1 MGRCKMLNKEQ
12 AKKAINELVSLGEK
26 YRGKFNRNLR
36 LYEYTRNCNI
46 DDIKDGSTVGY
57 YYRGYEET
65 SSDVQQ
71 NIIKSCI
78 DTLVSKIA
86 AQKVRPFFNTVH
98 GSFRDFQIC
107 KQAQQYFDL
116 LYDMQNVGQT
126 VDMVF
131 RDCCIFSKGWIWCDE
146 LEKKIKRAL
155 PFNIYT
161 RPSEESYG
169 KLTRIYYK
177 QKQLPLTLLNE
188 KYREKL
194 KDINVEYVDV
204 GWYYDI
210 VNHTKAVYIQ
220 QNNQVI
226 IEKYDRPTLPF
237 VCIHY
242 SCPVLGNDSTSIVDL
257 LYGIQIEIDT
267 ILQKI
272 TEASRLNPALTFF
285 VPEGS
290 QVKVSQLNNRVGNVV
305 TYRPTPN
312 MTGSPVTSS
321 TPAFI
326 DDQYLQ
332 LLDNLKTT
340 AYELTG
346 ISKLS
351 AQSAKPVGIDSG
363 LGLRTITNIESERF
377 QTQFNQVIRM
387 YVDIART
394 CIEVFDPKDDILPE
408 NQKRINL
415 KWADIVNEYENMSI
429 QYSGADAL
437 SKDPATKLQQLQV
450 LAQSGVIP
458 AERIAQLMEIPD
470 LEGGYS
476 IANNSINAV
485 MTVIDDCVMK
495 DNFDIPDY
503 VPTQLLKSEI
513 INTCLSL
520 RASDHE
526 KNRKDIAKLIQL
538 YQNVIDKENNAQEQI
553 AEVQQEQMQNQMP
566 IDPTALAQQQ
576 GGQEQAQ
583 VELATP
589 QITTE
594 QGA

>member
-1 MGRCKMLNKEQ
+1 MKNDEI
-12 AKKAINELVSLGEK
+12 KKAINELVSLGEK
-26 YRGKFNRNLR
+26 YRGKYNRNLR
-36 LYEYTRNCNI
+36 LYEYTRNINI

-98 GSFRDFQIC
+98 GTYRDFQIV
-107 KQAQQYFDL
+107 KQAQQYFDM
-116 LYDMQNVGQT
+116 LYDMQGVGQT
-126 VDMVF
+126 VDNVF
-131 RDCCIFSKGWIWCDE
+131 RDCCIFSKGVIYCDE
-146 LEKKIKRAL
+146 IEKKIKRAL

-161 RPSEESYG
+161 RPAEESYG

-177 QKQLPLTLLNE
+177 QKNYPLTLIGKE
-188 KYREKL
+188 Y
-194 KDINVEYVDV
+194 DIKGIDTEYADI
-204 GWYYDI
+204 GLYYDI
-210 VNHTKAVYIQ
+210 VNHVKAIYVQ
-220 QNNQVI
+220 QTGQLIV
-226 IEKYDRPTLPF
+226 EKYERDTLPF
-237 VCIHY
+237 VFIHY
-242 SCPVLGNDSTSIVDL
+242 SNPVVGSDATSIVDL

-290 QVKVSQLNNRVGNVV
+290 QVKVSQLNNRVGNVI

-312 MTGSPVTSS
+312 MTGSPVTSA

-326 DDQYLQ
+326 DDQYIQ

-377 QTQFNQVIRM
+377 QVQFNAVIKM

-394 CIEVFDPKDDILPE
+394 CIEVFDPNDDILPKD
-408 NQKRINL
+408 QKRINL
-415 KWADIVNEYENMSI
+415 KWKDIVNEYENMSI

-437 SKDPATKLQQLQV
+437 SKDTATKLQQLQV
-450 LAQSGVIP
+450 LAQAGVISQT
-458 AERIAQLMEIPD
+458 RIAQLLEIPD
-470 LEGGYS
+470 LESGYS
-476 IANNSINAV
+476 FANNSL
-485 MTVIDDCVMK
+485 TVVLSIIDDCVMK
-495 DNFDIPDY
+495 DNYAIPDY
-503 VPTQLLKSEI
+503 VPLDLLLEEC
-513 INTCLSL
+513 INTMMSL
-520 RASDHE
+520 RAADSE
-526 KNRKDIAKLIQL
+526 KNYEDIEKLTIL
-538 YQNVIDKENNAQEQI
+538 YQNILDKMENADAVSQEMAQQSQQMQQTAQEQQNM
-553 AEVQQEQMQNQMP
+553 QQVAIP
-566 IDPTALAQQQ
+566 QQQ
-576 GGQEQAQ
+576 QIEM
-583 VELATP
+583 ATP
-589 QITTE
+589 QIT
-594 QGA
+594 QGE

>member
-1 MGRCKMLNKEQ
+1 MLNDEEV
-12 AKKAINELVSLGEK
+12 KKAINELVSLGEK

-46 DDIKDGSTVGY
+46 DDIKDGSTIGY

-131 RDCCIFSKGWIWCDE
+131 RDCCIFSKGFIWCDE

-188 KYREKL
+188 KYRSKL
-194 KDINVEYVDV
+194 KDIDLEYVDV

-220 QNNQVI
+220 QNNQVFV
-226 IEKYDRPTLPF
+226 EPYDRPTLPF

-305 TYRPTPN
+305 SYRPTPN
-312 MTGSPVTSS
+312 MTGSPVTSA

-326 DDQYLQ
+326 DDQYIQ

-377 QTQFNQVIRM
+377 QVQFNAVIRM
-387 YVDIART
+387 YVEIART
-394 CIEVFDPKDDILPE
+394 CIEVFDPKEDILPKD
-408 NQKRINL
+408 QKRINL
-415 KWADIVNEYENMSI
+415 KWGDIVEEYQNMSI

-450 LAQSGVIP
+450 LAQAGVISQ
-458 AERIAQLMEIPD
+458 ARIAQLLEIPD
-470 LEGGYS
+470 LESGYS
-476 IANNSINAV
+476 FANNSLTV
-485 MTVIDDCVMK
+485 VLSVIDDCVMK
-495 DNFDIPDY
+495 DEYAIPDY
-503 VPTQLLKSEI
+503 VPLDLLLEET
-513 INTCLSL
+513 INTMMSL
-520 RASDHE
+520 RATGNE
-526 KNRKDIAKLIQL
+526 ENYKDIEKLTIL
-538 YQNVIDKENNAQEQI
+538 YQNILDKMENADEVSREIATKAQDLQQAAMEQQNMEQVAI
-553 AEVQQEQMQNQMP
+553 PQQP
-566 IDPTALAQQQ
+566 Q
-576 GGQEQAQ
+576 GQ

-589 QITTE
+589 NIT
-594 QGA
+594 QGE

>member
-1 MGRCKMLNKEQ
+1 MKNDEV
-12 AKKAINELVSLGEK
+12 KKAINELVSLGEK
-26 YRGKFNRNLR
+26 YRGKYNRNLR
-36 LYEYTRNCNI
+36 LYEYTRNVNI

-98 GSFRDFQIC
+98 GTYRDFQIV
-107 KQAQQYFDL
+107 KQAQQYFDM
-116 LYDMQNVGQT
+116 LYDMQGVGQT
-126 VDMVF
+126 VDMAF
-131 RDCCIFSKGWIWCDE
+131 RDCCIFSKGVIYCDE
-146 LEKKIKRAL
+146 IEKKIKRAL

-161 RPSEESYG
+161 RPAEESYG

-177 QKQLPLTLLNE
+177 QKNYPLTLIGKE
-188 KYREKL
+188 Y
-194 KDINVEYVDV
+194 DIKGIDTEYADI
-204 GWYYDI
+204 GLYYDI
-210 VNHTKAVYIQ
+210 TNHIKAIYVQ
-220 QNNQVI
+220 QTGQLIVKPY
-226 IEKYDRPTLPF
+226 ERDTLPF
-237 VCIHY
+237 VFIHY
-242 SCPVLGNDSTSIVDL
+242 SNPVVGSDSTSIVDL

-290 QVKVSQLNNRVGNVV
+290 QVKVSQLNNRVGNVI

-312 MTGSPVTSS
+312 MTGSPVTSA

-326 DDQYLQ
+326 DDQYIQ

-377 QTQFNQVIRM
+377 QVQFNAVIKM

-394 CIEVFDPKDDILPE
+394 CIEVFDPNDDILPKD
-408 NQKRINL
+408 QKRINL
-415 KWADIVNEYENMSI
+415 KWKDIVNEYENMSI

-450 LAQSGVIP
+450 LAQAGVISQT
-458 AERIAQLMEIPD
+458 RIAQLLEIPD
-470 LEGGYS
+470 LESGYS
-476 IANNSINAV
+476 FANNSL
-485 MTVIDDCVMK
+485 TVVLSIIDDCVMK
-495 DNFDIPDY
+495 DNYAIPDY
-503 VPTQLLKSEI
+503 VPLDLLLEEC
-513 INTCLSL
+513 INTMMSL
-520 RASDHE
+520 RAADSE
-526 KNRKDIAKLIQL
+526 KNYEDIEKLTIL
-538 YQNVIDKENNAQEQI
+538 YQNILDKMENADAVSQEMTQQSQQMQQTAQEQ
-553 AEVQQEQMQNQMP
+553 QNMRQVAIP
-566 IDPTALAQQQ
+566 QQQ
-576 GGQEQAQ
+576 QIEM
-583 VELATP
+583 ATP
-589 QITTE
+589 QIT
-594 QGA
+594 QGE

>member
-1 MGRCKMLNKEQ
+1 MKDEDIKF
-12 AKKAINELVSLGEK
+12 AINELVSLGEK
-26 YRGKFNRNLR
+26 YRGKYNRNLR
-36 LYEYTRNCNI
+36 LYEYTRNVNI
-46 DDIKDGSTVGY
+46 DDIREGSTVGY

-126 VDMVF
+126 VDMAF
-131 RDCCIFSKGWIWCDE
+131 RDCCIFSKGVIWCDE
-146 LEKKIKRAL
+146 VEKKIKRAL
-155 PFNIYT
+155 PFNVYT

-169 KLTRIYYK
+169 QLTRVYYREK
-177 QKQLPLTLLNE
+177 GYPITLLNE
-188 KYREKL
+188 KYKAGL
-194 KDINVEYVDV
+194 DKDLQYVDI
-204 GWYYDI
+204 GYYYDI
-210 VNHTKAVYIQ
+210 KNHVKAIYIQ
-220 QNNQVI
+220 QNNKLYV
-226 IEKYDRPTLPF
+226 EKYERNVLPF
-237 VCIHY
+237 VFIHY
-242 SCPVLGNDSTSIVDL
+242 SCPVVGLDSTSIVDL

-285 VPEGS
+285 LPEGS
-290 QVKVSQLNNRVGNVV
+290 QVKASQLNNRVGNII
-305 TYRPTPN
+305 TYRPTPT
-312 MTGSPVTSS
+312 MTGSPVTTA

-326 DDQYLQ
+326 DDQYIQ

-387 YVDIART
+387 YVDVART
-394 CIEVFDPKDDILPE
+394 CISVFDPNDDILPE
-408 NQKRINL
+408 NQKRVNL
-415 KWADIVNEYENMSI
+415 KWKDIVDEYENMSI

-458 AERIAQLMEIPD
+458 PERIAQLMEIPD

-485 MTVIDDCVMK
+485 MAIIDDCVMK
-495 DNFDIPDY
+495 NKFEIPDY
-503 VPTQLLKSEI
+503 VSTQLLKSEI
-513 INTCLSL
+513 LNTCLSL

-526 KNRKDIAKLIQL
+526 KNQEDIAKLIQL
-538 YQNVIDKENNAQEQI
+538 YQNVIDKESNAQDSVVE
-553 AEVQQEQMQNQMP
+553 EQQEM
-566 IDPTALAQQQ
+566 AAQQQ
-576 GGQEQAQ
+576 AMDLSAMQQQPMGGQGQEQ

-589 QITTE
+589 QITQE
-594 QGA
+594 EGV

>member
-1 MGRCKMLNKEQ
+1 MLNENEV
-12 AKKAINELVSLGEK
+12 KKAINELVSLGEK

-46 DDIKDGSTVGY
+46 DDIKDGSTIGY

-78 DTLVSKIA
+78 DTLVSKVA

-98 GSFRDFQIC
+98 GTYRDFQIV

-116 LYDMQNVGQT
+116 LYEMQNVGEKC
-126 VDMVF
+126 DMVF
-131 RDCCIFSKGWIWCDE
+131 RDCCIFSKGVMWCDE
-146 LEKKIKRAL
+146 LEKQIKRAL

-188 KYREKL
+188 KYRKKL
-194 KDINVEYVDV
+194 KNIDLEYVDV

-210 VNHTKAVYIQ
+210 QNHTKAVYIQ
-220 QNNQVI
+220 QNNQVFV
-226 IEKYDRPTLPF
+226 EPYDRPSLPF
-237 VCIHY
+237 VFIHY
-242 SCPVLGNDSTSIVDL
+242 SNPVLGSDATSIVDL

-272 TEASRLNPALTFF
+272 AEASRLNPALTFF

-305 TYRPTPN
+305 TYRPTPT
-312 MTGSPVTSS
+312 MTGSPVTSA

-326 DDQYLQ
+326 DDQYIQ

-377 QTQFNQVIRM
+377 QVQFNAVIRM
-387 YVDIART
+387 YVDIARC
-394 CIEVFDPKDDILPE
+394 CIEVFDPKEDILPKD
-408 NQKRINL
+408 QKRINL
-415 KWADIVNEYENMSI
+415 KWGDIVKEYENMSI

-450 LAQSGVIP
+450 LAQAGVISQT
-458 AERIAQLMEIPD
+458 RIAQLLEIPD
-470 LEGGYS
+470 LESGYS
-476 IANNSINAV
+476 FANNSLTVVLA
-485 MTVIDDCVMK
+485 VIDDCVMK
-495 DNFDIPDY
+495 DEYAIPDY
-503 VPTQLLKSEI
+503 VPLDLLLEET
-513 INTCLSL
+513 INTMMSL
-520 RASDHE
+520 RATGNE
-526 KNRKDIAKLIQL
+526 ENYKDIEKLTIL
-538 YQNVIDKENNAQEQI
+538 YQNILDKMENADEVSREIATKAQDLQQSAIEQQNMEQVAI
-553 AEVQQEQMQNQMP
+553 PQQP
-566 IDPTALAQQQ
+566 Q
-576 GGQEQAQ
+576 GQ

-589 QITTE
+589 NIT
-594 QGA
+594 QGE

>member
-1 MGRCKMLNKEQ
+1 MKNDEI
-12 AKKAINELVSLGEK
+12 KKAINELVSLGEK
-26 YRGKFNRNLR
+26 YRGKYNRNLR
-36 LYEYTRNCNI
+36 LYEYTRNINI

-98 GSFRDFQIC
+98 GTYRDFQIV
-107 KQAQQYFDL
+107 KQAQQYFDM
-116 LYDMQNVGQT
+116 LYDMQGVGQT
-126 VDMVF
+126 VDNVF
-131 RDCCIFSKGWIWCDE
+131 RDCCIFSKGVIYCDE
-146 LEKKIKRAL
+146 IEKKIKRAL
-155 PFNIYT
+155 PFNVYT
-161 RPSEESYG
+161 RPAEESYG

-177 QKQLPLTLLNE
+177 QKNYPLTLIGKE
-188 KYREKL
+188 Y
-194 KDINVEYVDV
+194 DIKGIDTEYADI
-204 GWYYDI
+204 GLYYDI
-210 VNHTKAVYIQ
+210 VNHVKAIYVQ
-220 QNNQVI
+220 QTGQLIV
-226 IEKYDRPTLPF
+226 EKYERDTLPF
-237 VCIHY
+237 VFIHY
-242 SCPVLGNDSTSIVDL
+242 SNPVVGSDATSIVDL

-290 QVKVSQLNNRVGNVV
+290 QVKVSQLNNRVGNVI

-312 MTGSPVTSS
+312 MTGSPVTSA

-326 DDQYLQ
+326 DDQYIQ

-377 QTQFNQVIRM
+377 QVQFNAVIKM

-394 CIEVFDPKDDILPE
+394 CIEVFDPNDDILPKD
-408 NQKRINL
+408 QKRINL
-415 KWADIVNEYENMSI
+415 KWKDIVNEYENMSI

-450 LAQSGVIP
+450 LAQAGVISQT
-458 AERIAQLMEIPD
+458 RIAQLLEIPD
-470 LEGGYS
+470 LESGYS
-476 IANNSINAV
+476 FANNSL
-485 MTVIDDCVMK
+485 TVVLSIIDDCVMK
-495 DNFDIPDY
+495 DIYAIPDY
-503 VPTQLLKSEI
+503 VPLDLLLEEC
-513 INTCLSL
+513 INTMMSL
-520 RASDHE
+520 RAADSE
-526 KNRKDIAKLIQL
+526 KNYEDIEKLTIL
-538 YQNVIDKENNAQEQI
+538 YQNILDKMENADEVSQEMSAQAGEIQATAMEQQNAQQVAI
-553 AEVQQEQMQNQMP
+553 P
-566 IDPTALAQQQ
+566 QQQ
-576 GGQEQAQ
+576 QIEM
-583 VELATP
+583 ATP
-589 QITTE
+589 QIS
-594 QGA
+594 QGE

>member
-1 MGRCKMLNKEQ
+1 MKNDEV
-12 AKKAINELVSLGEK
+12 KKAINELVSLGEK
-26 YRGKFNRNLR
+26 YRGKYNRNLR
-36 LYEYTRNCNI
+36 LYEYTRNVNI

-98 GSFRDFQIC
+98 GTYRDFQIV
-107 KQAQQYFDL
+107 KQAQQYFDM
-116 LYDMQNVGQT
+116 LYDMQGVGQT
-126 VDMVF
+126 VDNVF
-131 RDCCIFSKGWIWCDE
+131 RDCCIFSKGVIYCDE
-146 LEKKIKRAL
+146 IEKKIKRAL

-161 RPSEESYG
+161 RPAEESYG

-177 QKQLPLTLLNE
+177 QKNYPLTLIGKE
-188 KYREKL
+188 Y
-194 KDINVEYVDV
+194 DIKGIDTEYADI
-204 GWYYDI
+204 GLYYDI
-210 VNHTKAVYIQ
+210 TNHIKAIYVQ
-220 QNNQVI
+220 QTGQLIVKPY
-226 IEKYDRPTLPF
+226 ERDTLPF
-237 VCIHY
+237 VFIHY
-242 SCPVLGNDSTSIVDL
+242 SNPVVGSDSTSIVDL

-290 QVKVSQLNNRVGNVV
+290 QVKVSQLNNRVGNVI

-312 MTGSPVTSS
+312 MTGSPVTSA

-326 DDQYLQ
+326 DDQYIQ

-377 QTQFNQVIRM
+377 QVQFNAVIKM

-394 CIEVFDPKDDILPE
+394 CIEVFDPNDDILPKD
-408 NQKRINL
+408 QKRINL
-415 KWADIVNEYENMSI
+415 KWKDIVNEYENMSI

-450 LAQSGVIP
+450 LAQAGVISQT
-458 AERIAQLMEIPD
+458 RIAQLLEIPD
-470 LEGGYS
+470 LESGYS
-476 IANNSINAV
+476 FANNSL
-485 MTVIDDCVMK
+485 TVVLSIIDDCVMK
-495 DNFDIPDY
+495 DNYAIPDY
-503 VPTQLLKSEI
+503 VPLDLLLEEC
-513 INTCLSL
+513 INTMMSL
-520 RASDHE
+520 RAADSE
-526 KNRKDIAKLIQL
+526 KNYEDIEKLTIL
-538 YQNVIDKENNAQEQI
+538 YQNILDKMENADAVSQEMTQQSQQMQQTAQEQQNM
-553 AEVQQEQMQNQMP
+553 QQVAIP
-566 IDPTALAQQQ
+566 QQQ
-576 GGQEQAQ
+576 QIEM
-583 VELATP
+583 ATP
-589 QITTE
+589 QIT
-594 QGA
+594 QGE

>member
-1 MGRCKMLNKEQ
+1 MEEEEIKN
-12 AKKAINELVSLGEK
+12 AINELVSLGEK

-36 LYEYTRNCNI
+36 LYEYTRNANI
-46 DDIKDGSTVGY
+46 DDIKDGSTIGY

-98 GSFRDFQIC
+98 GSFRDFQIV
-107 KQAQQYFDL
+107 KQAQQYFDM

-126 VDMVF
+126 ADMVF
-131 RDCCIFSKGWIWCDE
+131 RDCCIFSKGVVWTDE
-146 LEKKIKRAL
+146 LDKQIKRAL
-155 PFNIYT
+155 PFNVYT

-188 KYREKL
+188 KYRKQIKTDL
-194 KDINVEYVDV
+194 EYIDV

-210 VNHTKAVYIQ
+210 VNHVKAVYIQ
-220 QNNQVI
+220 QNNQII

-237 VCIHY
+237 VFIHY
-242 SCPVLGNDSTSIVDL
+242 SCPVIGSDATSIVDL

-312 MTGSPVTSS
+312 MTGSPVTSA

-326 DDQYLQ
+326 DDQYIQ

-394 CIEVFDPKDDILPE
+394 CIEVFDPNDDILPE
-408 NQKRINL
+408 NQKRVNL
-415 KWADIVNEYENMSI
+415 KWKDIVDEYENMSI

-458 AERIAQLMEIPD
+458 TEKIAQLMEIPD
-470 LEGGYS
+470 LESGYS
-476 IANNSINAV
+476 MANNSMNAV
-485 MTVIDDCVMK
+485 MSVIDDCIMK

-503 VPTQLLKSEI
+503 VPLPLLRRETL
-513 INTCLSL
+513 NTCMSL
-520 RASDHE
+520 RASDYE
-526 KNRKDIAKLIQL
+526 KNAEDIAKLIQL
-538 YQNVIDKENNAQEQI
+538 YQNVMDKMKNAQEVMG
-553 AEVQQEQMQNQMP
+553 EVQQEQMQGQIP
-566 IDPTALAQQQ
+566 LDPSAFQSGGEQ
-576 GGQEQAQ
+576 GQ

-589 QITTE
+589 QITTQE
-594 QGA
+594 GE

>member
-1 MGRCKMLNKEQ
+1 MLNDEEV
-12 AKKAINELVSLGEK
+12 KKAINELVSLGEK

-46 DDIKDGSTVGY
+46 DDIKDGSTIGY

-98 GSFRDFQIC
+98 GTYRDFQIV

-116 LYDMQNVGQT
+116 LYEMQNVGEKC
-126 VDMVF
+126 DMVF
-131 RDCCIFSKGWIWCDE
+131 RDCCIFSKGVMWCDE
-146 LEKKIKRAL
+146 LEKQIKRAL
-155 PFNIYT
+155 PFNVYT

-188 KYREKL
+188 KYRKKL
-194 KDINVEYVDV
+194 EGINTEYVDV

-210 VNHTKAVYIQ
+210 ENHTKAVYIQ
-220 QNNQVI
+220 QNNQVM
-226 IEKYDRPTLPF
+226 IEPYERDCLPF
-237 VCIHY
+237 VFIHY
-242 SCPVLGNDSTSIVDL
+242 SNPVLGSDATSIVDL

-305 TYRPTPN
+305 LYRPTPN
-312 MTGSPVTSS
+312 MTGSPVTSA

-326 DDQYLQ
+326 DDQYIQ

-377 QTQFNQVIRM
+377 QVQFNAVIRM
-387 YVDIART
+387 YVEIARC
-394 CIEVFDPKDDILPE
+394 CIEVFDPKEDILPKD
-408 NQKRINL
+408 QKRINL
-415 KWADIVNEYENMSI
+415 KWGDIVKEYQNMSI

-450 LAQSGVIP
+450 LAQAGVISQ
-458 AERIAQLMEIPD
+458 ARIAQLLEIPD
-470 LEGGYS
+470 LESGYS
-476 IANNSINAV
+476 FANNSLTV
-485 MTVIDDCVMK
+485 VLSVIDDCVMK
-495 DNFDIPDY
+495 DEYAIPDY
-503 VPTQLLKSEI
+503 VPLDLLLEET
-513 INTCLSL
+513 INTMMSL
-520 RASDHE
+520 RATGNKE
-526 KNRKDIAKLIQL
+526 NYKDIEKLTIL
-538 YQNVIDKENNAQEQI
+538 YQNILDKMENADEVSREIATKTQELQQAAMEQQI
-553 AEVQQEQMQNQMP
+553 MEQVAIPQQP
-566 IDPTALAQQQ
+566 Q
-576 GGQEQAQ
+576 GQ

-589 QITTE
+589 NIT
-594 QGA
+594 QGE

>member
-1 MGRCKMLNKEQ
+1 MKNDEV
-12 AKKAINELVSLGEK
+12 KKAINELVSLGEK
-26 YRGKFNRNLR
+26 YRGKYNRNLR
-36 LYEYTRNCNI
+36 LYEYTRNINI

-98 GSFRDFQIC
+98 GTYRDFQIV
-107 KQAQQYFDL
+107 KQAQQYFDM
-116 LYDMQNVGQT
+116 LYDMQGVGQT
-126 VDMVF
+126 VDNVF
-131 RDCCIFSKGWIWCDE
+131 RDCCIFSKGVIYCDE
-146 LEKKIKRAL
+146 IEKKIKRAL

-161 RPSEESYG
+161 RPAEESYG

-177 QKQLPLTLLNE
+177 QKNYPLTLIGKE
-188 KYREKL
+188 Y
-194 KDINVEYVDV
+194 DIKGIDTEYADI
-204 GWYYDI
+204 GLYYDI
-210 VNHTKAVYIQ
+210 VNHVKAIYVQ
-220 QNNQVI
+220 QTGQLIV
-226 IEKYDRPTLPF
+226 EKYERDTLPF
-237 VCIHY
+237 VFIHY
-242 SCPVLGNDSTSIVDL
+242 SNPVVGSDATSIVDL

-290 QVKVSQLNNRVGNVV
+290 QVKVSQLNNRVGNVI

-312 MTGSPVTSS
+312 MTGSPVTSA

-326 DDQYLQ
+326 DDQYIQ

-377 QTQFNQVIRM
+377 QVQFNAVIKM

-394 CIEVFDPKDDILPE
+394 CIEVFDPNDDILPKD
-408 NQKRINL
+408 QKRINL
-415 KWADIVNEYENMSI
+415 KWKDIVNEYENMSI

-450 LAQSGVIP
+450 LAQAGVISQT
-458 AERIAQLMEIPD
+458 RIAQLLEIPD
-470 LEGGYS
+470 LESGYS
-476 IANNSINAV
+476 FANNSL
-485 MTVIDDCVMK
+485 TVVLSIIDDCVMK
-495 DNFDIPDY
+495 DNYAIPDY
-503 VPTQLLKSEI
+503 VPLDLLLEEC
-513 INTCLSL
+513 INTMMSL
-520 RASDHE
+520 RAADSE
-526 KNRKDIAKLIQL
+526 KNYEDIEKLTIL
-538 YQNVIDKENNAQEQI
+538 YQNILDKMENADAVSQEMTQQSQQMQQAAQEQQNM
-553 AEVQQEQMQNQMP
+553 QQVAIP
-566 IDPTALAQQQ
+566 QQQ
-576 GGQEQAQ
+576 QIEM
-583 VELATP
+583 ATP
-589 QITTE
+589 QIT
-594 QGA
+594 QGE

>member
-1 MGRCKMLNKEQ
+1 MKNEEV
-12 AKKAINELVSLGEK
+12 KKAINELVSLGEK
-26 YRGKFNRNLR
+26 YRGKYNRNLR
-36 LYEYTRNCNI
+36 LYEYTRNINI

-98 GSFRDFQIC
+98 GTYRDFQIV
-107 KQAQQYFDL
+107 KQAQQYFDM
-116 LYDMQNVGQT
+116 LYDMQGVGQT
-126 VDMVF
+126 VDNVF
-131 RDCCIFSKGWIWCDE
+131 RDCCIFSKGVIYCDE
-146 LEKKIKRAL
+146 IEKKIKRAL

-161 RPSEESYG
+161 RPAEESYG

-177 QKQLPLTLLNE
+177 QKNYPLTLIGKE
-188 KYREKL
+188 Y
-194 KDINVEYVDV
+194 DIKGIDTEYADI
-204 GWYYDI
+204 GLYYDI
-210 VNHTKAVYIQ
+210 VNHVKAIYVQ
-220 QNNQVI
+220 QTGQLIV
-226 IEKYDRPTLPF
+226 EKYERDTLPF
-237 VCIHY
+237 VFIHY
-242 SCPVLGNDSTSIVDL
+242 SNPVVGSDATSIVDL

-290 QVKVSQLNNRVGNVV
+290 QVKVSQLNNRVGNVI

-312 MTGSPVTSS
+312 MTGSPVTSA

-326 DDQYLQ
+326 DDQYIQ

-377 QTQFNQVIRM
+377 QVQFNAVIKM

-394 CIEVFDPKDDILPE
+394 CIEVFDPNDDILPKD
-408 NQKRINL
+408 QKRINL
-415 KWADIVNEYENMSI
+415 KWKDIVNEYENMSI

-450 LAQSGVIP
+450 LAQAGVISQT
-458 AERIAQLMEIPD
+458 RIAQLLEIPD
-470 LEGGYS
+470 LESGYS
-476 IANNSINAV
+476 FANNSL
-485 MTVIDDCVMK
+485 TVVLSIIDDCVMK
-495 DNFDIPDY
+495 DNYAIPDY
-503 VPTQLLKSEI
+503 VPLDLLLEEC
-513 INTCLSL
+513 INTMMSL
-520 RASDHE
+520 RAADSE
-526 KNRKDIAKLIQL
+526 KNYEDIEKLTIL
-538 YQNVIDKENNAQEQI
+538 YQNILDKMENADAVSQEMTQQSQQMQQAAQEQQNM
-553 AEVQQEQMQNQMP
+553 QQVAIP
-566 IDPTALAQQQ
+566 QQQ
-576 GGQEQAQ
+576 QIEM
-583 VELATP
+583 ATP
-589 QITTE
+589 QIT
-594 QGA
+594 QGE

>member
-1 MGRCKMLNKEQ
+1 MEEEEV
-12 AKKAINELVSLGEK
+12 KKAINELVSLGEK

-36 LYEYTRNCNI
+36 LYEYTRNANI
-46 DDIKDGSTVGY
+46 DDIKDGSTIGY

-86 AQKVRPFFNTVH
+86 AQKVRPYFNTVH
-98 GSFRDFQIC
+98 GSFRDFQIA
-107 KQAQQYFDL
+107 KQAQQYFDM

-126 VDMVF
+126 ADMVF
-131 RDCCIFSKGWIWCDE
+131 RDCCIFSKGVVWTDE
-146 LEKKIKRAL
+146 LDKQIKRAL
-155 PFNIYT
+155 PFNVYT

-188 KYREKL
+188 KYREQIKTDL
-194 KDINVEYVDV
+194 EYIDV

-226 IEKYDRPTLPF
+226 IEEYDRPTLPF
-237 VCIHY
+237 VFIHY
-242 SCPVLGNDSTSIVDL
+242 SYPVIGSDATSIVDL

-290 QVKVSQLNNRVGNVV
+290 QIKVSQLNNRVGNVV

-312 MTGSPVTSS
+312 MTGSPVTSA

-326 DDQYLQ
+326 DDQYIQ

-394 CIEVFDPKDDILPE
+394 CIEVFDPNDDILPE
-408 NQKRINL
+408 NQKRVNL
-415 KWADIVNEYENMSI
+415 KWKDIVDEYENMSI

-458 AERIAQLMEIPD
+458 TEKIAQLMEIPD
-470 LEGGYS
+470 LESGYS
-476 IANNSINAV
+476 MANNSMNAV
-485 MTVIDDCVMK
+485 MSVIDDCIMK
-495 DNFDIPDY
+495 DNYDIPDY
-503 VPTQLLKSEI
+503 VPLPLLRRETL
-513 INTCLSL
+513 NTCMSL
-520 RASDHE
+520 RASDYE
-526 KNRKDIAKLIQL
+526 KNAEDIAKLIQL
-538 YQNVIDKENNAQEQI
+538 YQNVMDKMKNAQEVMG
-553 AEVQQEQMQNQMP
+553 EVQQEQMQGQMP
-566 IDPTALAQQQ
+566 LDPSAFQSGGEQ
-576 GGQEQAQ
+576 GQ

-589 QITTE
+589 QITTQE
-594 QGA
+594 GE

>member
-1 MGRCKMLNKEQ
+1 MKDEEV
-12 AKKAINELVSLGEK
+12 KKAINELVSLGEK
-26 YRGKFNRNLR
+26 YRGKYNRNLR
-36 LYEYTRNCNI
+36 LYEYTRNINI

-71 NIIKSCI
+71 NIIKSCV

-126 VDMVF
+126 VDMSF
-131 RDCCIFSKGWIWCDE
+131 RDCCIFSKGVVYCDE
-146 LEKKIKRAL
+146 VEKKIKRAM
-155 PFNIYT
+155 PFNVYT
-161 RPSEESYG
+161 RPSEETYG
-169 KLTRIYYK
+169 KLTRVYYK
-177 QKQLPLTLLNE
+177 QKGYPVTLLGENIR
-188 KYREKL
+188 KKIKVDL
-194 KDINVEYVDV
+194 EYVDV
-204 GWYYDI
+204 GIYYDI
-210 VNHTKAVYIQ
+210 ENHVKAYYIPQ
-220 QNNQVI
+220 GADNNNLIV
-226 IEKYDRPTLPF
+226 EKYERDTLPF
-237 VCIHY
+237 VFIHY
-242 SCPVLGNDSTSIVDL
+242 SNPVVGSDATSIVDL

-290 QVKVSQLNNRVGNVV
+290 QVKVSQLNNRVGNII

-312 MTGSPVTSS
+312 MTGSPVTSA

-326 DDQYLQ
+326 DDQYIQ

-387 YVDIART
+387 YVEIART
-394 CIEVFDPKDDILPE
+394 CISVFDPNDDILPQD
-408 NQKRINL
+408 QKRVNI
-415 KWADIVNEYENMSI
+415 KWKDIVGEYEKMSI

-450 LAQSGVIP
+450 LAQAGVISQT
-458 AERIAQLMEIPD
+458 RIAQLMEIPD
-470 LEGGYS
+470 LESGYS
-476 IANNSINAV
+476 MANNSINAV
-485 MTVIDDCVMK
+485 MTVIDDCIMK
-495 DNFDIPDY
+495 DEYNIPSY
-503 VPTQLLKSEI
+503 IPLPLLKEEI
-513 INTCLSL
+513 INTMLSL
-520 RASDHE
+520 RASDHP
-526 KNRKDIAKLIQL
+526 KNAIDIAKLMQL
-538 YQNVIDKENNAQEQI
+538 YQNIQDAEKENGQVI
-553 AEVQQEQMQNQMP
+553 AEIQGENQAMQQPVQMNM
-566 IDPTALAQQQ
+566 DALAQ
-576 GGQEQAQ
+576 GGGA
-583 VELATP
+583 VEIATP
-589 QITTE
+589 QITNSE
-594 QGA
+594 GE

>member
-1 MGRCKMLNKEQ
+1 MKNDEV
-12 AKKAINELVSLGEK
+12 KKAINELVSLGEK
-26 YRGKFNRNLR
+26 YRGKYNRNLR
-36 LYEYTRNCNI
+36 LYEYTRNINI

-98 GSFRDFQIC
+98 GTYRDFQIV
-107 KQAQQYFDL
+107 KQAQQYFDM
-116 LYDMQNVGQT
+116 LYDMQGVGQT
-126 VDMVF
+126 VDMAF
-131 RDCCIFSKGWIWCDE
+131 RDCCIFSKGVIYCDE
-146 LEKKIKRAL
+146 IEKKIKRAL

-161 RPSEESYG
+161 RPAEESYG

-177 QKQLPLTLLNE
+177 QKNYPLTLIGKE
-188 KYREKL
+188 Y
-194 KDINVEYVDV
+194 DIKGIDTEYADI
-204 GWYYDI
+204 GLYYDI
-210 VNHTKAVYIQ
+210 TNHIKAIYVQ
-220 QNNQVI
+220 QTGQLIVKPY
-226 IEKYDRPTLPF
+226 ERDTLPF
-237 VCIHY
+237 VFIHY
-242 SCPVLGNDSTSIVDL
+242 SNPVVGSDSTSIVDL

-290 QVKVSQLNNRVGNVV
+290 QVKVSQLNNRVGNVI

-312 MTGSPVTSS
+312 MTGSPVTSA

-326 DDQYLQ
+326 DDQYIQ

-377 QTQFNQVIRM
+377 QVQFNAVIKM

-394 CIEVFDPKDDILPE
+394 CIEVFDPNDDILPKD
-408 NQKRINL
+408 QKRINL
-415 KWADIVNEYENMSI
+415 KWKDIVDEYENMSI

-450 LAQSGVIP
+450 LAQAGVISQT
-458 AERIAQLMEIPD
+458 RIAQLLEIPD
-470 LEGGYS
+470 LESGYS
-476 IANNSINAV
+476 FANNSL
-485 MTVIDDCVMK
+485 TVVLSIIDDCVMK
-495 DNFDIPDY
+495 DIYAIPDY
-503 VPTQLLKSEI
+503 VPLDLLLEEC
-513 INTCLSL
+513 INTMMSL
-520 RASDHE
+520 RAADSE
-526 KNRKDIAKLIQL
+526 KNYEDIEKLTIL
-538 YQNVIDKENNAQEQI
+538 YQNILDKMENADAVSQEMSQQSQQMQQAAQEQQNM
-553 AEVQQEQMQNQMP
+553 QQVAIP
-566 IDPTALAQQQ
+566 QQQ
-576 GGQEQAQ
+576 QIEM
-583 VELATP
+583 ATP
-589 QITTE
+589 QIT
-594 QGA
+594 QGE

>member
-1 MGRCKMLNKEQ
+1 MKDEEI
-12 AKKAINELVSLGEK
+12 KKAINELVSLGEK
-26 YRGKFNRNLR
+26 YRGKYNRNLR
-36 LYEYTRNCNI
+36 LYEYTRNMNI

-98 GSFRDFQIC
+98 GTYRDFQIV
-107 KQAQQYFDL
+107 KQAQQYFDM
-116 LYDMQNVGQT
+116 LYDMQGVGQT
-126 VDMVF
+126 VDNVF
-131 RDCCIFSKGWIWCDE
+131 RDCCIFSKGVIYCDE
-146 LEKKIKRAL
+146 IEKKIKRAL

-161 RPSEESYG
+161 RPAEESYG

-177 QKQLPLTLLNE
+177 QKNYPLTLIGKEYNIKGIDTE
-188 KYREKL
+188 YA
-194 KDINVEYVDV
+194 DI
-204 GWYYDI
+204 GLYYDI
-210 VNHTKAVYIQ
+210 VNHVKAIYVQ
-220 QNNQVI
+220 QTGQLIVKPY
-226 IEKYDRPTLPF
+226 ERDTLPF
-237 VCIHY
+237 VFIHY
-242 SCPVLGNDSTSIVDL
+242 SNPVVGSDATSIVDL

-290 QVKVSQLNNRVGNVV
+290 QVKVSQLNNRVGNVI

-312 MTGSPVTSS
+312 MTGSPVTSA

-326 DDQYLQ
+326 DDQYIQ

-377 QTQFNQVIRM
+377 QVQFNAVIKM

-394 CIEVFDPKDDILPE
+394 CIEVFDPNDDILPKD
-408 NQKRINL
+408 QKRINL
-415 KWADIVNEYENMSI
+415 KWKDIVDEYENMSI

-450 LAQSGVIP
+450 LAQAGVISQT
-458 AERIAQLMEIPD
+458 RIAQLLEIPD
-470 LEGGYS
+470 LESGYS
-476 IANNSINAV
+476 FANNSL
-485 MTVIDDCVMK
+485 TVVLSIIDDCVMK
-495 DNFDIPDY
+495 DNYAIPDY
-503 VPTQLLKSEI
+503 VPLDLLLEEC
-513 INTCLSL
+513 INTMMSL
-520 RASDHE
+520 RAADSE
-526 KNRKDIAKLIQL
+526 KNYEDIEKLTIL
-538 YQNVIDKENNAQEQI
+538 YQNILDKMENADAVSQEMTQQSQQMQQAAQEQQNM
-553 AEVQQEQMQNQMP
+553 QQVAIP
-566 IDPTALAQQQ
+566 QQQ
-576 GGQEQAQ
+576 QIEM
-583 VELATP
+583 ATP
-589 QITTE
+589 QIT
-594 QGA
+594 QGE

>member
-1 MGRCKMLNKEQ
+1 MKEEEV
-12 AKKAINELVSLGEK
+12 KKAINELVSLGEK
-26 YRGKFNRNLR
+26 YRGKYNRNLR
-36 LYEYTRNCNI
+36 LYEYTRNANI
-46 DDIKDGSTVGY
+46 DDIKDGSTIGY

-86 AQKVRPFFNTVH
+86 AQKVRPFFNSVH

-131 RDCCIFSKGWIWCDE
+131 RDCCIFSKGVIWCDE

-169 KLTRIYYK
+169 KITRIYYK
-177 QKQLPLTLLNE
+177 QKNLPVTLLNE
-188 KYREKL
+188 KYKSKIKTDL
-194 KDINVEYVDV
+194 EYIDV

-210 VNHTKAVYIQ
+210 VNHVKAVYIQ

-237 VCIHY
+237 VFIHY
-242 SCPVLGNDSTSIVDL
+242 SCPVIGSDATSIVDL

-290 QVKVSQLNNRVGNVV
+290 QIKVGQLNNRVGNIL
-305 TYRPTPN
+305 TYRPTPT
-312 MTGSPVTSS
+312 MTSSPVTTA

-351 AQSAKPVGIDSG
+351 AQSAKPIGIDSG

-387 YVDIART
+387 YVDVARC
-394 CIEVFDPKDDILPE
+394 CIEVFDPNDDILPAD
-408 NQKRINL
+408 QKRVNL
-415 KWADIVNEYENMSI
+415 KWSDIVDEYENMSI

-458 AERIAQLMEIPD
+458 PERIAQLMEIPD
-470 LEGGYS
+470 LECGYS
-476 IANNSINAV
+476 MANNSINAV
-485 MTVIDDCVMK
+485 MSVIDDCIMK
-495 DNFDIPDY
+495 DIYEVPDY
-503 VPTQLLKSEI
+503 VSAELLKKEI
-513 INTCLSL
+513 LNTCLSL
-520 RASDHE
+520 RASDYE
-526 KNRKDIAKLIQL
+526 KNIGDIAKLVQL
-538 YQNVIDKENNAQEQI
+538 YQNIIDKDNDAQETM
-553 AEVQQEQMQNQMP
+553 AQMQAESMPQQMP
-566 IDPTALAQQQ
+566 VDPTAFQS
-576 GGQEQAQ
+576 GGEQAQ
-583 VELATP
+583 QSVELATP
-589 QITTE
+589 QITNE

>member
-1 MGRCKMLNKEQ
+1 MKEEEI
-12 AKKAINELVSLGEK
+12 KNAINELVSLGEK

-36 LYEYTRNCNI
+36 LYEYTRNANI
-46 DDIKDGSTVGY
+46 DDIKDGSTIGY

-98 GSFRDFQIC
+98 GSFRDFQIV
-107 KQAQQYFDL
+107 KQAQQYFDM

-126 VDMVF
+126 ADMVF
-131 RDCCIFSKGWIWCDE
+131 RDCCIFSKGVVWTDE
-146 LEKKIKRAL
+146 LDKQIKRAL
-155 PFNIYT
+155 PFNVYT

-188 KYREKL
+188 KYRKQIKTDL
-194 KDINVEYVDV
+194 EYIDV

-210 VNHTKAVYIQ
+210 VNHVKAVYIQ
-220 QNNQVI
+220 QNNQII

-237 VCIHY
+237 VFIHY
-242 SCPVLGNDSTSIVDL
+242 SCPVIGSDATSIVDL

-312 MTGSPVTSS
+312 MTGSPVTSA

-326 DDQYLQ
+326 DDQYIQ

-394 CIEVFDPKDDILPE
+394 CIEVFDPNDDILPE
-408 NQKRINL
+408 NQKRVNL
-415 KWADIVNEYENMSI
+415 KWKDIVDEYENMSI

-458 AERIAQLMEIPD
+458 TEKIAQLMEIPD
-470 LEGGYS
+470 LESGYS
-476 IANNSINAV
+476 MANNSMNAV
-485 MTVIDDCVMK
+485 MSVIDDCIMK

-503 VPTQLLKSEI
+503 VPLPLLRRETL
-513 INTCLSL
+513 NTCMSL
-520 RASDHE
+520 RASDYE
-526 KNRKDIAKLIQL
+526 KNAEDIAKLIQL
-538 YQNVIDKENNAQEQI
+538 YQNVMDKMKNAQEVMG
-553 AEVQQEQMQNQMP
+553 EVQQEQMQGQMP
-566 IDPTALAQQQ
+566 LDPSAFQSGGEQ
-576 GGQEQAQ
+576 GQ

-589 QITTE
+589 QITTQE
-594 QGA
+594 GE

>member
-1 MGRCKMLNKEQ
+1 MKNDEI
-12 AKKAINELVSLGEK
+12 KKAINELVSLGEK
-26 YRGKFNRNLR
+26 YRGKYNRNLR
-36 LYEYTRNCNI
+36 LYEYTRNINI

-98 GSFRDFQIC
+98 GTYRDFQIV
-107 KQAQQYFDL
+107 KQAQQYFDM
-116 LYDMQNVGQT
+116 LYDMQGVGQT
-126 VDMVF
+126 VDNVF
-131 RDCCIFSKGWIWCDE
+131 RDCCIFSKGVIYCDE

-161 RPSEESYG
+161 RPAEESYG

-177 QKQLPLTLLNE
+177 QKNYPLTLIGKE
-188 KYREKL
+188 Y
-194 KDINVEYVDV
+194 DIKGIDTEYADI
-204 GWYYDI
+204 GLYYDI
-210 VNHTKAVYIQ
+210 VNHVKAIYVQ
-220 QNNQVI
+220 QTGQLIV
-226 IEKYDRPTLPF
+226 EKYERDTLPF
-237 VCIHY
+237 VFIHY
-242 SCPVLGNDSTSIVDL
+242 SNPVVGSDATSIVDL

-290 QVKVSQLNNRVGNVV
+290 QVKVSQLNNRVGNVI

-312 MTGSPVTSS
+312 MTGSPVTSA

-326 DDQYLQ
+326 DDQYIQ

-377 QTQFNQVIRM
+377 QVQFNAVIKM

-394 CIEVFDPKDDILPE
+394 CIEVFDPNDDILPKD
-408 NQKRINL
+408 QKRINL
-415 KWADIVNEYENMSI
+415 KWKDIVDEYENMSI

-450 LAQSGVIP
+450 LAQAGVISQT
-458 AERIAQLMEIPD
+458 RIAQLLEIPD
-470 LEGGYS
+470 LESGYS
-476 IANNSINAV
+476 FANNSL
-485 MTVIDDCVMK
+485 TVVLSIIDDCVMK
-495 DNFDIPDY
+495 DIYAIPDY
-503 VPTQLLKSEI
+503 VPLDLLLEEC
-513 INTCLSL
+513 INTMMSL
-520 RASDHE
+520 RAADSE
-526 KNRKDIAKLIQL
+526 KNYEDIEKLTIL
-538 YQNVIDKENNAQEQI
+538 YQNILDKMENADEVSQEMSAQAGEIQATAMEQQNAQQVAI
-553 AEVQQEQMQNQMP
+553 P
-566 IDPTALAQQQ
+566 QQQ
-576 GGQEQAQ
+576 QIEM
-583 VELATP
+583 ATP
-589 QITTE
+589 QIS
-594 QGA
+594 QGE

>member
-1 MGRCKMLNKEQ
+1 MTDEEIKT
-12 AKKAINELVSLGEK
+12 AINELVSLGEK
-26 YRGKFNRNLR
+26 YRGKYNRNLR
-36 LYEYTRNCNI
+36 LYEYTRNINI

-126 VDMVF
+126 VDMAF
-131 RDCCIFSKGWIWCDE
+131 RDCCIFSKGVIYCDE
-146 LEKKIKRAL
+146 VEKKIKRAM
-155 PFNIYT
+155 PFNVYT
-161 RPSEESYG
+161 RPSEETYG

-177 QKQLPLTLLNE
+177 QKNYPVTLLSKE
-188 KYREKL
+188 IRKKIKTDL
-194 KDINVEYVDV
+194 QYVDV
-204 GWYYDI
+204 GLYYDI
-210 VNHTKAVYIQ
+210 VNHKKAYYIPQ
-220 QNNQVI
+220 AEPKDQLIVEEYNR
-226 IEKYDRPTLPF
+226 DSLPF
-237 VCIHY
+237 VFIHY
-242 SCPVLGNDSTSIVDL
+242 SNPVVGSDATSIVDL

-272 TEASRLNPALTFF
+272 TEASRLNPAMTFF

-290 QVKVSQLNNRVGNVV
+290 QIKVSQLNNRVGNIVS
-305 TYRPTPN
+305 YRPTPT
-312 MTGSPVTSS
+312 MTGSPVTTA

-387 YVDIART
+387 YVEVART
-394 CIEVFDPKDDILPE
+394 CISVFDPNDDILPQD
-408 NQKRINL
+408 QKRVNI
-415 KWADIVNEYENMSI
+415 KWKDIVEEYENMSI

-450 LAQSGVIP
+450 LAQAGVISQT
-458 AERIAQLMEIPD
+458 RIAQLMEIPD
-470 LEGGYS
+470 LESGYS
-476 IANNSINAV
+476 MANNSINAV
-485 MTVIDDCVMK
+485 MTVIDDCIMK
-495 DNFDIPDY
+495 DNYEVPDY
-503 VPTQLLKSEI
+503 IPIGLLKEEL
-513 INTCLSL
+513 INTMLSL
-520 RASDHE
+520 RASEHP
-526 KNRKDIAKLIQL
+526 KNTIDIAKLTQL
-538 YQNVIDKENNAQEQI
+538 YQNIQDKEEEAAKELAGLAGENQVQPNQPVDMNA
-553 AEVQQEQMQNQMP
+553 
-566 IDPTALAQQQ
+566 LGQ
-576 GGQEQAQ
+576 GGGA

-589 QITTE
+589 QIQSE
-594 QGA
+594 EGE

>member
-1 MGRCKMLNKEQ
+1 MLNENEV
-12 AKKAINELVSLGEK
+12 KKAINELVSLGEK

-46 DDIKDGSTVGY
+46 DDIKDGSTIGY

-98 GSFRDFQIC
+98 GTYRDFQIV

-116 LYDMQNVGQT
+116 LYEMQNVGEKC
-126 VDMVF
+126 DMVF
-131 RDCCIFSKGWIWCDE
+131 RDCCIFSKGVIWCDE
-146 LEKKIKRAL
+146 LEKQIKREL

-188 KYREKL
+188 KYRKKL
-194 KDINVEYVDV
+194 KGINIEYVDV

-210 VNHTKAVYIQ
+210 ENHTKAVYIQ
-220 QNNQVI
+220 QNNQVF
-226 IEKYDRPTLPF
+226 IEPYDRPTLPF
-237 VCIHY
+237 VFIHY
-242 SCPVLGNDSTSIVDL
+242 SNPVLGSDATSIVDL

-305 TYRPTPN
+305 SYRPTPN
-312 MTGSPVTSS
+312 MTGSPVTSA

-326 DDQYLQ
+326 DDQYIQ

-377 QTQFNQVIRM
+377 QVQFNAVIRM
-387 YVDIART
+387 YVEIARC
-394 CIEVFDPKDDILPE
+394 CIEVFDPKEDILPKD
-408 NQKRINL
+408 QKRINL
-415 KWADIVNEYENMSI
+415 KWGDIVEEYENMSI

-450 LAQSGVIP
+450 LAQAGVISQT
-458 AERIAQLMEIPD
+458 RIAQLLEIPD
-470 LEGGYS
+470 LESGYS
-476 IANNSINAV
+476 FANNSLTVVLA
-485 MTVIDDCVMK
+485 VIDDCVMK
-495 DNFDIPDY
+495 DEYAIPDY
-503 VPTQLLKSEI
+503 VPLDLLLEET
-513 INTCLSL
+513 INTMMSL
-520 RASDHE
+520 RATGNE
-526 KNRKDIAKLIQL
+526 ENYKDIEKLTIL
-538 YQNVIDKENNAQEQI
+538 YQNILDKMENADEVSREIATKAQDLQQSAMEQQNMEQVAI
-553 AEVQQEQMQNQMP
+553 PQQPE
-566 IDPTALAQQQ
+566 
-576 GGQEQAQ
+576 GQ

-589 QITTE
+589 NIT
-594 QGA
+594 QGE

>member
-1 MGRCKMLNKEQ
+1 MMKEEEV
-12 AKKAINELVSLGEK
+12 KKAINELVSLGEK

-46 DDIKDGSTVGY
+46 DDIKDGSTIGY

-86 AQKVRPFFNTVH
+86 AQKVRPFFNSVH

-126 VDMVF
+126 VDMTF
-131 RDCCIFSKGWIWCDE
+131 RDCCIFSKGVIWCDE

-169 KLTRIYYK
+169 KLTRVYYK

-188 KYREKL
+188 KYKSKL
-194 KDINVEYVDV
+194 KGINVEYVDV

-210 VNHTKAVYIQ
+210 VNHVKAVYIQ
-220 QNNQVI
+220 QNNQLF
-226 IEKYDRPTLPF
+226 IEPYDRPELPF
-237 VCIHY
+237 VFIHY
-242 SCPVLGNDSTSIVDL
+242 SCPVLGSDATSIVDL

-312 MTGSPVTSS
+312 MTGSPVTSA

-387 YVDIART
+387 YVDIARC
-394 CIEVFDPKDDILPE
+394 CIEVFDPNDDILPE
-408 NQKRINL
+408 NQKRVNL
-415 KWADIVNEYENMSI
+415 KWKDIVAEYENMSI

-458 AERIAQLMEIPD
+458 TEKIAQLMEIPD
-470 LEGGYS
+470 LESGYS
-476 IANNSINAV
+476 MANNSMNAV
-485 MTVIDDCVMK
+485 MSVIDDCIMK
-495 DNFDIPDY
+495 DKYDIPDY
-503 VPTQLLKSEI
+503 VPLPLLQRETL
-513 INTCLSL
+513 NTCMSL
-520 RASDHE
+520 RASDYE
-526 KNRKDIAKLIQL
+526 KNAEDIAKLIQL
-538 YQNVIDKENNAQEQI
+538 YQNIMDKMNNAQETMADI
-553 AEVQQEQMQNQMP
+553 QEEQNMAQMP
-566 IDPTALAQQQ
+566 PVNPEALAQQ
-576 GGQEQAQ
+576 GGQEQ
-583 VELATP
+583 VKLATP

-594 QGA
+594 EGE

>member
-1 MGRCKMLNKEQ
+1 MKNEEV
-12 AKKAINELVSLGEK
+12 KKAINELVSLGEK
-26 YRGKFNRNLR
+26 YRGKYNRNLR
-36 LYEYTRNCNI
+36 LYEYTRNINI

-98 GSFRDFQIC
+98 GTYRDFQIV
-107 KQAQQYFDL
+107 KQAQQYFDM
-116 LYDMQNVGQT
+116 LYDMQGVGQT
-126 VDMVF
+126 VDNVF
-131 RDCCIFSKGWIWCDE
+131 RDCCIFSKGVIYCDE
-146 LEKKIKRAL
+146 IEKKIKRAL

-161 RPSEESYG
+161 RPAEESYG

-177 QKQLPLTLLNE
+177 QKNYPLTLIGKE
-188 KYREKL
+188 Y
-194 KDINVEYVDV
+194 DIKGIDTEYADI
-204 GWYYDI
+204 GLYYDI
-210 VNHTKAVYIQ
+210 VNHVKAIYVQ
-220 QNNQVI
+220 QTGQLIVKPY
-226 IEKYDRPTLPF
+226 ERDTLPF
-237 VCIHY
+237 VFIHY
-242 SCPVLGNDSTSIVDL
+242 SNPVVGSDATSIVDL

-290 QVKVSQLNNRVGNVV
+290 QVKVSQLNNRVGNVI

-312 MTGSPVTSS
+312 MTGSPVTSA

-326 DDQYLQ
+326 DDQYIQ

-377 QTQFNQVIRM
+377 QVQFNAVIKM

-394 CIEVFDPKDDILPE
+394 CIEVFDPNDDILPKD
-408 NQKRINL
+408 QKRINL
-415 KWADIVNEYENMSI
+415 KWKDIVNEYENMSI

-450 LAQSGVIP
+450 LAQAGVISQT
-458 AERIAQLMEIPD
+458 RIAQLLEIPD
-470 LEGGYS
+470 LESGYS
-476 IANNSINAV
+476 FANNSL
-485 MTVIDDCVMK
+485 TVVLSIIDDCVMK
-495 DNFDIPDY
+495 DNYAIPDY
-503 VPTQLLKSEI
+503 VPLDLLLEEC
-513 INTCLSL
+513 INTMMSL
-520 RASDHE
+520 RAADSE
-526 KNRKDIAKLIQL
+526 KNYEDIEKLTIL
-538 YQNVIDKENNAQEQI
+538 YQNILDKMENADAVSQEMTQQSQQMQQTAQEQQNM
-553 AEVQQEQMQNQMP
+553 QQVAIP
-566 IDPTALAQQQ
+566 QQQ
-576 GGQEQAQ
+576 QIEM
-583 VELATP
+583 ATP
-589 QITTE
+589 QIT
-594 QGA
+594 QGE

>member
-1 MGRCKMLNKEQ
+1 MTNEEIKT
-12 AKKAINELVSLGEK
+12 AINELVSLGEK
-26 YRGKFNRNLR
+26 YRGKYNRNLR
-36 LYEYTRNCNI
+36 LYEYTRNINI

-71 NIIKSCI
+71 NIIKSCV

-126 VDMVF
+126 VDMAF
-131 RDCCIFSKGWIWCDE
+131 RDCCIFSKGVIYCDE
-146 LEKKIKRAL
+146 VEKKIKRAM
-155 PFNIYT
+155 PFNVYT
-161 RPSEESYG
+161 RPSEETYG

-177 QKQLPLTLLNE
+177 QKNYPVSLLSENIR
-188 KYREKL
+188 KKIKTDL
-194 KDINVEYVDV
+194 QYVDV
-204 GWYYDI
+204 GLYYDI
-210 VNHTKAVYIQ
+210 VNHKKAYYIPQ
-220 QNNQVI
+220 ATGDDQLIV
-226 IEKYDRPTLPF
+226 EEYKRDSLPF
-237 VCIHY
+237 VFIHY
-242 SCPVLGNDSTSIVDL
+242 SNPVVGSDATSIVDL

-290 QVKVSQLNNRVGNVV
+290 QIKVSQLNNRVGNIV
-305 TYRPTPN
+305 TYRPTPT
-312 MTGSPVTSS
+312 MTTSPVTTA

-326 DDQYLQ
+326 DDQYIQ

-387 YVDIART
+387 YVEVART
-394 CIEVFDPKDDILPE
+394 CISVFDPNDDILPQD
-408 NQKRINL
+408 QKRVNI
-415 KWADIVNEYENMSI
+415 KWKDIVEEYEKMSI

-450 LAQSGVIP
+450 LAQAGVISQT
-458 AERIAQLMEIPD
+458 RIAQLMEIPD
-470 LEGGYS
+470 LESGYS
-476 IANNSINAV
+476 MANNSINAV
-485 MTVIDDCVMK
+485 MTVIDDCIMK
-495 DNFDIPDY
+495 DNFEVPDY
-503 VPTQLLKSEI
+503 IPIGLLKEEL
-513 INTCLSL
+513 INTMLSL
-520 RASDHE
+520 RASDHP
-526 KNRKDIAKLIQL
+526 KNAIDIAKLTQL
-538 YQNVIDKENNAQEQI
+538 YQNIKDKEEET
-553 AEVQQEQMQNQMP
+553 AEELAGLAGENQPPQSQQPVGMDMN
-566 IDPTALAQQQ
+566 ALAQ
-576 GGQEQAQ
+576 GGGA

-589 QITTE
+589 QIQSE
-594 QGA
+594 EGE

>member
-1 MGRCKMLNKEQ
+1 MTNEEIKT
-12 AKKAINELVSLGEK
+12 AINELVSLGEK
-26 YRGKFNRNLR
+26 YRGKYNRNLR
-36 LYEYTRNCNI
+36 LYEYTRNINI

-71 NIIKSCI
+71 NIIKSCV

-126 VDMVF
+126 VDMAF
-131 RDCCIFSKGWIWCDE
+131 RDCCIFSKGVIYCDE
-146 LEKKIKRAL
+146 VEKKIKRAM
-155 PFNIYT
+155 PFNVYT
-161 RPSEESYG
+161 RPSEETYG

-177 QKQLPLTLLNE
+177 QKNYPVSLLSDNIR
-188 KYREKL
+188 KKIKTDL
-194 KDINVEYVDV
+194 QYVDV
-204 GWYYDI
+204 GLYYDI
-210 VNHTKAVYIQ
+210 VNHKKAYYIPQ
-220 QNNQVI
+220 AKGDEQLIV
-226 IEKYDRPTLPF
+226 EDYKRDSLPF
-237 VCIHY
+237 VFIHY
-242 SCPVLGNDSTSIVDL
+242 SNPVVGSDATSIVDL

-290 QVKVSQLNNRVGNVV
+290 QIKVSQLNNRVGNIV
-305 TYRPTPN
+305 TYRPTPT
-312 MTGSPVTSS
+312 MTTSPVTTA

-326 DDQYLQ
+326 DDQYIQ

-387 YVDIART
+387 YVEVART
-394 CIEVFDPKDDILPE
+394 CISVFDPEEDILPQD
-408 NQKRINL
+408 QKRVNI
-415 KWADIVNEYENMSI
+415 KWKDIVEEYEKMSI

-450 LAQSGVIP
+450 LAQAGVISQT
-458 AERIAQLMEIPD
+458 RIAQLMEIPD
-470 LEGGYS
+470 LESGYS
-476 IANNSINAV
+476 MANNSINAV
-485 MTVIDDCVMK
+485 MTVIDDCIMK
-495 DNFDIPDY
+495 DNFEVPDY
-503 VPTQLLKSEI
+503 IPIGLLKEEL
-513 INTCLSL
+513 INTMLSL
-520 RASDHE
+520 RASDHP
-526 KNRKDIAKLIQL
+526 KNAIDIAKLTQL
-538 YQNVIDKENNAQEQI
+538 YQNIKDKEEEA
-553 AEVQQEQMQNQMP
+553 AEELAGMAGENQPPQSQQPVGMDMN
-566 IDPTALAQQQ
+566 ALAQ
-576 GGQEQAQ
+576 GGGA

-589 QITTE
+589 QIQSE
-594 QGA
+594 EGE

>member
-1 MGRCKMLNKEQ
+1 MKKEDI
-12 AKKAINELVSLGEK
+12 KFAINELVSLGEK
-26 YRGKFNRNLR
+26 YRGKYNRNLR
-36 LYEYTRNCNI
+36 LYEYTRNINI

-126 VDMVF
+126 VDMAF
-131 RDCCIFSKGWIWCDE
+131 RDCCIFSKGVIYCDE
-146 LEKKIKRAL
+146 TEKKIKRAM

-161 RPSEESYG
+161 RPAEETYG
-169 KLTRIYYK
+169 KLTRVYYK
-177 QKQLPLTLLNE
+177 QKAFPVTLLPENI
-188 KYREKL
+188 KKKIKTDL
-194 KDINVEYVDV
+194 QYVDV
-204 GWYYDI
+204 GLYYDI
-210 VNHTKAVYIQ
+210 VNHVKAFYIPQ
-220 QNNQVI
+220 ANTEENLFV
-226 IEKYDRPTLPF
+226 EDYARDTLPF
-237 VCIHY
+237 VFIHY
-242 SCPVLGNDSTSIVDL
+242 SSPVVGSDATSIVDL

-272 TEASRLNPALTFF
+272 TEASRLNPAMTFF
-285 VPEGS
+285 LPEGS
-290 QVKVSQLNNRVGNVV
+290 QIKAGQLNNRVGNIV

-312 MTGSPVTSS
+312 MTASPVTTS

-326 DDQYLQ
+326 DDQYIQ

-387 YVDIART
+387 YVEIART
-394 CIEVFDPKDDILPE
+394 CISVFDPNEDILPQD
-408 NQKRINL
+408 QKRVNI
-415 KWADIVNEYENMSI
+415 KWSDIVGEYEKMSI

-450 LAQSGVIP
+450 MAQAGIISQT
-458 AERIAQLMEIPD
+458 RIAQLMEIPD
-470 LEGGYS
+470 LESGYS
-476 IANNSINAV
+476 MANNSINAV
-485 MTVIDDCVMK
+485 MTVIDDCIMK
-495 DNFDIPDY
+495 DNYSVPDY
-503 VPTQLLKSEI
+503 IPIPLLKEEL
-513 INTCLSL
+513 INTMLSL
-520 RASDHE
+520 RASDHP
-526 KNRKDIAKLIQL
+526 KNVIDIAKLTQL
-538 YQNVIDKENNAQEQI
+538 YQNVCDKETQSAETLAQMNGEEQAKQEQQ
-553 AEVQQEQMQNQMP
+553 AMGG
-566 IDPTALAQQQ
+566 DLSAL
-576 GGQEQAQ
+576 GGGA

-589 QITTE
+589 QITNNE
-594 QGA
+594 GE

>member
-1 MGRCKMLNKEQ
+1 MTNEEIKT
-12 AKKAINELVSLGEK
+12 AINELVSLGEK
-26 YRGKFNRNLR
+26 YRGKYNRNLR
-36 LYEYTRNCNI
+36 LYEYTRNINI

-71 NIIKSCI
+71 NIIKSCV

-126 VDMVF
+126 VDMAF
-131 RDCCIFSKGWIWCDE
+131 RDCCIFSKGVIYCDE
-146 LEKKIKRAL
+146 VEKKIKRAM
-155 PFNIYT
+155 PFDVYT
-161 RPSEESYG
+161 RPSEETYG

-177 QKQLPLTLLNE
+177 QKNYPVSLLSDNIR
-188 KYREKL
+188 KKIKTDL
-194 KDINVEYVDV
+194 QYVDV
-204 GWYYDI
+204 GLYYDI
-210 VNHTKAVYIQ
+210 VNHVKAYYIPQ
-220 QNNQVI
+220 ATDNEQLIV
-226 IEKYDRPTLPF
+226 EDYKRDSLPF
-237 VCIHY
+237 VFIHY
-242 SCPVLGNDSTSIVDL
+242 SNPVVGSDATSIVDL

-272 TEASRLNPALTFF
+272 TEASRLNPAMTFF

-290 QVKVSQLNNRVGNVV
+290 QIKVSQLNNRVGNIVS
-305 TYRPTPN
+305 YRPTPT
-312 MTGSPVTSS
+312 MTGSPVTTA

-326 DDQYLQ
+326 DDQYIQ

-387 YVDIART
+387 YVEVART
-394 CIEVFDPKDDILPE
+394 CISVFDPEEDILPQD
-408 NQKRINL
+408 QKRVNI
-415 KWADIVNEYENMSI
+415 KWKDIVEEYEKMSI

-450 LAQSGVIP
+450 LAQAGVISQT
-458 AERIAQLMEIPD
+458 RIAQLMEIPD
-470 LEGGYS
+470 LESGYS
-476 IANNSINAV
+476 MANNSINAV
-485 MTVIDDCVMK
+485 MTVIDDCIMK
-495 DNFDIPDY
+495 DNFEVPDY
-503 VPTQLLKSEI
+503 IPIGLLKEEL
-513 INTCLSL
+513 INTMLSL
-520 RASDHE
+520 RASDHP
-526 KNRKDIAKLIQL
+526 KNAIDIAKLTQL
-538 YQNVIDKENNAQEQI
+538 YQNIKEKEEEA
-553 AEVQQEQMQNQMP
+553 AEELAGMAGENQQQPQQPNGMDMN
-566 IDPTALAQQQ
+566 ALAQ
-576 GGQEQAQ
+576 GGGA

-589 QITTE
+589 QIQSE
-594 QGA
+594 EGE

>member
-1 MGRCKMLNKEQ
+1 MTNEEIKT
-12 AKKAINELVSLGEK
+12 AINELVSLGEK
-26 YRGKFNRNLR
+26 YRGKYNRNLR
-36 LYEYTRNCNI
+36 LYEYTRNINI

-71 NIIKSCI
+71 NIIKSCV

-126 VDMVF
+126 VDMAF
-131 RDCCIFSKGWIWCDE
+131 RDCCIFSKGVIYCDE
-146 LEKKIKRAL
+146 VEKKIKRAM
-155 PFNIYT
+155 PFDVYT
-161 RPSEESYG
+161 RPSEETYG

-177 QKQLPLTLLNE
+177 QKNYPVSLLSDNIR
-188 KYREKL
+188 KKIKTDL
-194 KDINVEYVDV
+194 QYVDV
-204 GWYYDI
+204 GLYYDI
-210 VNHTKAVYIQ
+210 VNHVKAYYIPQ
-220 QNNQVI
+220 AVENEQLIV
-226 IEKYDRPTLPF
+226 EDYKRDSLPF
-237 VCIHY
+237 VFIHY
-242 SCPVLGNDSTSIVDL
+242 SNPVVGSDATSIVDL

-272 TEASRLNPALTFF
+272 TEASRLNPAMTFF

-290 QVKVSQLNNRVGNVV
+290 QIKVSQLNNRVGNIVS
-305 TYRPTPN
+305 YRPTPT
-312 MTGSPVTSS
+312 MTGSPVTTA

-326 DDQYLQ
+326 DDQYIQ

-387 YVDIART
+387 YVEVART
-394 CIEVFDPKDDILPE
+394 CISVFDPEEDILPQD
-408 NQKRINL
+408 QKRVNI
-415 KWADIVNEYENMSI
+415 KWKDIVEEYEKMSI

-450 LAQSGVIP
+450 LAQAGVISQT
-458 AERIAQLMEIPD
+458 RIAQLMEIPD
-470 LEGGYS
+470 LESGYS
-476 IANNSINAV
+476 MANNSINAV
-485 MTVIDDCVMK
+485 MTVIDDCIMK
-495 DNFDIPDY
+495 DNFEVPDY
-503 VPTQLLKSEI
+503 IPIGLLKEEL
-513 INTCLSL
+513 INTMLSL
-520 RASDHE
+520 RASDHP
-526 KNRKDIAKLIQL
+526 KNAIDIAKLTQL
-538 YQNVIDKENNAQEQI
+538 YQNIKEKEEEA
-553 AEVQQEQMQNQMP
+553 AEELAGMAGENQQQPQQPNGMDMN
-566 IDPTALAQQQ
+566 ALAQ
-576 GGQEQAQ
+576 GGGA

-589 QITTE
+589 QIQSE
-594 QGA
+594 EGE

>member
-1 MGRCKMLNKEQ
+1 MKDEEI
-12 AKKAINELVSLGEK
+12 KKAINELVSLGEK
-26 YRGKFNRNLR
+26 YRGKYNRNLR
-36 LYEYTRNCNI
+36 LYEYTRNINI

-98 GSFRDFQIC
+98 GTYRDFQIV
-107 KQAQQYFDL
+107 KQAQQYFDM
-116 LYDMQNVGQT
+116 LYDMQGVGQT
-126 VDMVF
+126 VDNVF
-131 RDCCIFSKGWIWCDE
+131 RDCCIFSKGVIYCDE

-155 PFNIYT
+155 PFNVYT
-161 RPSEESYG
+161 RPAEESYG

-177 QKQLPLTLLNE
+177 QKNYPLTLIGKEYNIKGIDTE
-188 KYREKL
+188 YA
-194 KDINVEYVDV
+194 DI
-204 GWYYDI
+204 GLYYDI
-210 VNHTKAVYIQ
+210 VNHVKAIYVQ
-220 QNNQVI
+220 QTGQLIV
-226 IEKYDRPTLPF
+226 EKYERDTLPF
-237 VCIHY
+237 VFIHY
-242 SCPVLGNDSTSIVDL
+242 SNPVVGSDATSIVDL

-290 QVKVSQLNNRVGNVV
+290 QVKVSQLNNRVGNVI

-312 MTGSPVTSS
+312 MTGSPVTSA

-326 DDQYLQ
+326 DDQYIQ

-377 QTQFNQVIRM
+377 QVQFNAVIKM

-394 CIEVFDPKDDILPE
+394 CIEVFDPNDDILPKD
-408 NQKRINL
+408 QKRINL
-415 KWADIVNEYENMSI
+415 KWKDIVEEYENMSI

-450 LAQSGVIP
+450 LAQAGVISQT
-458 AERIAQLMEIPD
+458 RIAQLLEIPD
-470 LEGGYS
+470 LESGYS
-476 IANNSINAV
+476 FANNSL
-485 MTVIDDCVMK
+485 TVVLSIIDDCVMK
-495 DNFDIPDY
+495 DIYAIPDY
-503 VPTQLLKSEI
+503 VPLDLLLEEC
-513 INTCLSL
+513 INTMMSL
-520 RASDHE
+520 RAADSE
-526 KNRKDIAKLIQL
+526 KNYEDIEKLTIL
-538 YQNVIDKENNAQEQI
+538 YQNILDKMENADEVSQEMSAQAGEIQATAMEQQNAQQVAI
-553 AEVQQEQMQNQMP
+553 P
-566 IDPTALAQQQ
+566 QQQ
-576 GGQEQAQ
+576 QIEM
-583 VELATP
+583 ATP
-589 QITTE
+589 QIS
-594 QGA
+594 QGG

>member
-1 MGRCKMLNKEQ
+1 MLNENEVKF
-12 AKKAINELVSLGEK
+12 AINELVSLGEK

-46 DDIKDGSTVGY
+46 DDIKDGSTIGY

-78 DTLVSKIA
+78 DTLVSKVA

-98 GSFRDFQIC
+98 GTYRDFQIV

-116 LYDMQNVGQT
+116 LYEMQNVGEKC
-126 VDMVF
+126 DMTF

-146 LEKKIKRAL
+146 LEKQIKRAL
-155 PFNIYT
+155 PFNVYT

-188 KYREKL
+188 KYRKKL
-194 KDINVEYVDV
+194 NNIDVEYVDV

-220 QNNQVI
+220 QNNQI
-226 IEKYDRPTLPF
+226 FIEPYERPTLPF

-242 SCPVLGNDSTSIVDL
+242 SNPVLGNDSTSIVDL

-305 TYRPTPN
+305 SYRPTPN
-312 MTGSPVTSS
+312 MTGSPVTSA

-326 DDQYLQ
+326 DDQYIQ

-377 QTQFNQVIRM
+377 QVQFNAVIRM
-387 YVDIART
+387 YVDIARC
-394 CIEVFDPKDDILPE
+394 CIEVFDPKEDILPKD
-408 NQKRINL
+408 QKRINL
-415 KWADIVNEYENMSI
+415 KWGDIVSEYENMSI

-450 LAQSGVIP
+450 LAQAGVISQT
-458 AERIAQLMEIPD
+458 RIAQLLEIPD
-470 LEGGYS
+470 LESGYS
-476 IANNSINAV
+476 FANNSLTVVLA
-485 MTVIDDCVMK
+485 VIDDCVMK
-495 DNFDIPDY
+495 DEYAIPDY
-503 VPTQLLKSEI
+503 VPLDLLLEEC
-513 INTCLSL
+513 INTMMSL
-520 RASDHE
+520 RATGNE
-526 KNRKDIAKLIQL
+526 ENYKDIEKLTIL
-538 YQNVIDKENNAQEQI
+538 YQNILDKMENADEVSKEI
-553 AEVQQEQMQNQMP
+553 AERTQEIQQAAEGQQNMGQVAIP
-566 IDPTALAQQQ
+566 QQPQ
-576 GGQEQAQ
+576 GQ

-589 QITTE
+589 NIT
-594 QGA
+594 QGE

>member
-1 MGRCKMLNKEQ
+1 MNAEEV
-12 AKKAINELVSLGEK
+12 KKAINELVSLGEK
-26 YRGKFNRNLR
+26 YRGKYNRNLR
-36 LYEYTRNCNI
+36 LYEYTRNANI
-46 DDIKDGSTVGY
+46 DDIKDGSTIGY

-86 AQKVRPFFNTVH
+86 AQKVRPFFNSVH

-131 RDCCIFSKGWIWCDE
+131 RDCCIFSKGVIWCDE

-155 PFNIYT
+155 PFNVYT

-169 KLTRIYYK
+169 KITRIYYK
-177 QKQLPLTLLNE
+177 QKNLPVTLLNE
-188 KYREKL
+188 KYKKQIKTDL
-194 KDINVEYVDV
+194 EYIDV

-210 VNHTKAVYIQ
+210 VNHTKAIYIQ

-237 VCIHY
+237 VFIHY
-242 SCPVLGNDSTSIVDL
+242 SCPVIGSDATSIVDL

-290 QVKVSQLNNRVGNVV
+290 QIKVGQLNNRVGNIL
-305 TYRPTPN
+305 TYRPTPT
-312 MTGSPVTSS
+312 MTSSPVTTA

-351 AQSAKPVGIDSG
+351 AQSAKPIGIDSG

-387 YVDIART
+387 YVDVARC
-394 CIEVFDPKDDILPE
+394 CIEVFDPNDDILPAD
-408 NQKRINL
+408 QKRVNL
-415 KWADIVNEYENMSI
+415 KWSDIVGEYENMSI

-458 AERIAQLMEIPD
+458 PERIAQLMEIPD
-470 LEGGYS
+470 LECGYS
-476 IANNSINAV
+476 MANNSINAV
-485 MTVIDDCVMK
+485 MSVIDDCIMK
-495 DNFDIPDY
+495 DVYEVPDY
-503 VPTQLLKSEI
+503 VSTELLKKEI
-513 INTCLSL
+513 LNTCLSL
-520 RASDHE
+520 RASDYE
-526 KNRKDIAKLIQL
+526 KNIEDIAKLVQL
-538 YQNVIDKENNAQEQI
+538 YQNIIDKDNDAQETMAQI
-553 AEVQQEQMQNQMP
+553 QAENMPQQMP
-566 IDPTALAQQQ
+566 IDPTAFQS
-576 GGQEQAQ
+576 GGEQAQ
-583 VELATP
+583 QSVELATP
-589 QITTE
+589 QITNE

>member
-1 MGRCKMLNKEQ
+1 MKEEEV
-12 AKKAINELVSLGEK
+12 KKAINELVSLGEK
-26 YRGKFNRNLR
+26 YRGKYNRNLR
-36 LYEYTRNCNI
+36 LYEYTRNANI
-46 DDIKDGSTVGY
+46 DDIKDGSTIGY

-86 AQKVRPFFNTVH
+86 AQKVRPFFNSVH

-131 RDCCIFSKGWIWCDE
+131 RDCCIFSKGVIWCDE

-177 QKQLPLTLLNE
+177 QKNLPVTLLNE
-188 KYREKL
+188 KY
-194 KDINVEYVDV
+194 KDKIKTDLEYIDV

-210 VNHTKAVYIQ
+210 VNHVKAVYIQ

-237 VCIHY
+237 VFIHY
-242 SCPVLGNDSTSIVDL
+242 SCPVIGSDATSIVDL

-290 QVKVSQLNNRVGNVV
+290 QIKVGQLNNRVGNIL
-305 TYRPTPN
+305 TYRPTPT
-312 MTGSPVTSS
+312 MTSSPVTTA

-351 AQSAKPVGIDSG
+351 AQSAKPIGIDSG

-387 YVDIART
+387 YVDVARC
-394 CIEVFDPKDDILPE
+394 CIEVFDPNDDILPAD
-408 NQKRINL
+408 QKRVNL
-415 KWADIVNEYENMSI
+415 KWSDIVDEYENMSI

-458 AERIAQLMEIPD
+458 PERIAQLMEIPD
-470 LEGGYS
+470 LECGYS
-476 IANNSINAV
+476 MANNSINAV
-485 MTVIDDCVMK
+485 MSVIDDCIMK
-495 DNFDIPDY
+495 DIYEVPDY
-503 VPTQLLKSEI
+503 VSTELLKKEI
-513 INTCLSL
+513 LNTCLSL
-520 RASDHE
+520 RASDYE
-526 KNRKDIAKLIQL
+526 KNIGDIAKLVQL
-538 YQNVIDKENNAQEQI
+538 YQNIIDKDNDAQETM
-553 AEVQQEQMQNQMP
+553 AQMQAENMPQQMP
-566 IDPTALAQQQ
+566 IDPTAFQS
-576 GGQEQAQ
+576 GGEQAQ
-583 VELATP
+583 QSVELATP
-589 QITTE
+589 QITNE

>member
-1 MGRCKMLNKEQ
+1 MKNDEV
-12 AKKAINELVSLGEK
+12 KKAINELVSLGEK
-26 YRGKFNRNLR
+26 YRGKYNRNLR
-36 LYEYTRNCNI
+36 LYEYTRNINI

-98 GSFRDFQIC
+98 GTYRDFQIV
-107 KQAQQYFDL
+107 KQAQQYFDM
-116 LYDMQNVGQT
+116 LYDMQGVGQT
-126 VDMVF
+126 VDNVF
-131 RDCCIFSKGWIWCDE
+131 RDCCIFSKGVIYCDE
-146 LEKKIKRAL
+146 IEKKIKRAL

-161 RPSEESYG
+161 RPAEESYG

-177 QKQLPLTLLNE
+177 QKNYPLTLIGKE
-188 KYREKL
+188 Y
-194 KDINVEYVDV
+194 DIKGIDTEYADIGV
-204 GWYYDI
+204 YYDI
-210 VNHTKAVYIQ
+210 VNHVKAIYVQ
-220 QNNQVI
+220 QTGQLIV
-226 IEKYDRPTLPF
+226 EKYERDTLPF
-237 VCIHY
+237 VFIHY
-242 SCPVLGNDSTSIVDL
+242 SNPVVGSDATSIVDL

-290 QVKVSQLNNRVGNVV
+290 QVKVSQLNNRVGNVI

-312 MTGSPVTSS
+312 MTGSPVTSA

-326 DDQYLQ
+326 DDQYIQ

-377 QTQFNQVIRM
+377 QVQFNAVIKM

-394 CIEVFDPKDDILPE
+394 CIEVFDPNDDILPKD
-408 NQKRINL
+408 QKRINL
-415 KWADIVNEYENMSI
+415 KWKDIVNEYENMSI

-450 LAQSGVIP
+450 LAQAGVISQT
-458 AERIAQLMEIPD
+458 RIAQLLEIPD
-470 LEGGYS
+470 LESGYS
-476 IANNSINAV
+476 FANNSL
-485 MTVIDDCVMK
+485 TVVLSIIDDCVMK
-495 DNFDIPDY
+495 DNYAIPDY
-503 VPTQLLKSEI
+503 VPLDLLLEEC
-513 INTCLSL
+513 INTMMSL
-520 RASDHE
+520 RAADSE
-526 KNRKDIAKLIQL
+526 KNYEDIEKLTIL
-538 YQNVIDKENNAQEQI
+538 YQNILDKMENADAVSQEMTQQSQQMQQTAQEQQNM
-553 AEVQQEQMQNQMP
+553 QQVAIP
-566 IDPTALAQQQ
+566 QQQ
-576 GGQEQAQ
+576 QIEM
-583 VELATP
+583 ATP
-589 QITTE
+589 QIT
-594 QGA
+594 QGE

>member
-1 MGRCKMLNKEQ
+1 MKDEEV
-12 AKKAINELVSLGEK
+12 KKAINELVSLGEK
-26 YRGKFNRNLR
+26 YRGKYNRNLR
-36 LYEYTRNCNI
+36 LYEYTRNINI

-126 VDMVF
+126 VDMSF
-131 RDCCIFSKGWIWCDE
+131 RDCCIFSKGVVYCDE
-146 LEKKIKRAL
+146 VEKKIKRAM
-155 PFNIYT
+155 PFNVYT
-161 RPSEESYG
+161 RPSEETYG
-169 KLTRIYYK
+169 KLTRVYYK
-177 QKQLPLTLLNE
+177 QKGYPVTLLGENIR
-188 KYREKL
+188 KKIKVDL
-194 KDINVEYVDV
+194 EYVDV
-204 GWYYDI
+204 GIYYDI
-210 VNHTKAVYIQ
+210 ENHVKAYYIPQ
-220 QNNQVI
+220 GADNNNLIV
-226 IEKYDRPTLPF
+226 EKYERDTLPF
-237 VCIHY
+237 VFIHY
-242 SCPVLGNDSTSIVDL
+242 SNPVVGSDATSIVDL

-290 QVKVSQLNNRVGNVV
+290 QVKVSQLNNRVGNVI

-312 MTGSPVTSS
+312 MTGSPVTSA

-326 DDQYLQ
+326 DDQYIQ

-387 YVDIART
+387 YVEIART
-394 CIEVFDPKDDILPE
+394 CISVFDPNDDILPQD
-408 NQKRINL
+408 QKRVNI
-415 KWADIVNEYENMSI
+415 KWKDIVGEYEKMSI

-450 LAQSGVIP
+450 LAQAGVISQT
-458 AERIAQLMEIPD
+458 RIAQLMEIPD
-470 LEGGYS
+470 LESGYS
-476 IANNSINAV
+476 MANNSINAV
-485 MTVIDDCVMK
+485 MTVIDDCIMK
-495 DNFDIPDY
+495 DEYNIPSY
-503 VPTQLLKSEI
+503 IPLPLLKEEI
-513 INTCLSL
+513 INTMLSL
-520 RASDHE
+520 RASDHP
-526 KNRKDIAKLIQL
+526 KNAIDIAKLMQL
-538 YQNVIDKENNAQEQI
+538 YQNIQDAEKENGQVI
-553 AEVQQEQMQNQMP
+553 AEIQGENQAMQQPAQMNM
-566 IDPTALAQQQ
+566 DALAQ
-576 GGQEQAQ
+576 GGGA
-583 VELATP
+583 VEIATP
-589 QITTE
+589 QITNSE
-594 QGA
+594 GE